1 MIDKLQPSRRKLS
14 LTNLTLFTFSLTPN
28 VRVLRVPETQLRSL
42 EYEPYEFSN
51 EARHISESNDWNEL
65 IQFALRKAE
74 RFMKSNVI
82 ELQIPDELTE
92 GGRYSPRFIDEISD
106 ELDVIEDKKAP
117 LFSKYQQLDAKHR
130 KFKNFSSSFSS

>member
-1 MIDKLQPSRRKLS
+1 MIFEKISRK
-14 LTNLTLFTFSLTPN
+14 TEPNCPLTLIQSILSIIIPFYSLTPH

-42 EYEPYEFSN
+42 DYEPYEFSN
-51 EARHISESNDWNEL
+51 EARQISESAEWSEM

-82 ELQIPDELTE
+82 ELEIPEQLTE

-117 LFSKYQQLDAKHR
+117 LFSE
-130 KFKNFSSSFSS
+130 F

>member
-1 MIDKLQPSRRKLS
+1 MFIYC
-14 LTNLTLFTFSLTPN
+14 SLTPH

-51 EARHISESNDWNEL
+51 EARQISDSNEWNDL

-82 ELQIPDELTE
+82 ELAIPDELTE

-117 LFSKYQQLDAKHR
+117 LLCEFA
-130 KFKNFSSSFSS
+130 

>member
-1 MIDKLQPSRRKLS
+1 MLKIF
-14 LTNLTLFTFSLTPN
+14 NFSLTPH

-42 EYEPYEFSN
+42 DYEPYEFSN
-51 EARHISESNDWNEL
+51 EARQLSDSSEWNDL

-92 GGRYSPRFIDEISD
+92 GGRYSPRFIDEITD

-117 LFSKYQQLDAKHR
+117 LFSEFTSAFCCQQKIV
-130 KFKNFSSSFSS
+130 NQ

>member
-1 MIDKLQPSRRKLS
+1 M
-14 LTNLTLFTFSLTPN
+14 
-28 VRVLRVPETQLRSL
+28 RVLRVPETQLRSL
-42 EYEPYEFSN
+42 DYEPFEFSN
-51 EARHISESNDWNEL
+51 EARQISESNEWNEL

-82 ELQIPDELTE
+82 ELQIPDEITE

-117 LFSKYQQLDAKHR
+117 LLCESIDEGHVDVTMTVH
-130 KFKNFSSSFSS
+130 FSSSFQSSTKSRRCSFQCSSF

>member
-1 MIDKLQPSRRKLS
+1 M
-14 LTNLTLFTFSLTPN
+14 
-28 VRVLRVPETQLRSL
+28 RVLRVPETQLRSL
-42 EYEPYEFSN
+42 EYEPYEFSD
-51 EARHISESNDWNEL
+51 ESRQISESNEWNEL

-82 ELQIPDELTE
+82 ELQIPEEITE

-117 LFSKYQQLDAKHR
+117 LLCEFI
-130 KFKNFSSSFSS
+130 SSVTATF

>member
-1 MIDKLQPSRRKLS
+1 M
-14 LTNLTLFTFSLTPN
+14 
-28 VRVLRVPETQLRSL
+28 RVLRVPETQLRSL

-51 EARHISESNDWNEL
+51 EARQISENSDWNEL

-74 RFMKSNVI
+74 RFLKSNII
-82 ELQIPDELTE
+82 ELAIPDDMTE

-117 LFSKYQQLDAKHR
+117 LFRELRNSSVSTFFINVPY
-130 KFKNFSSSFSS
+130 FNNFSQTQSQK

>member
-1 MIDKLQPSRRKLS
+1 
-14 LTNLTLFTFSLTPN
+14 
-28 VRVLRVPETQLRSL
+28 VLRVPETQLRSL
-42 EYEPYEFSN
+42 DYEPYEFSN
-51 EARHISESNDWNEL
+51 EGRHISESNEWNDL

-82 ELQIPDELTE
+82 ELEIPEELTE

-117 LFSKYQQLDAKHR
+117 IFRKKIHCHPKEILLNFISIIVKHKIKKMFIPMLIILKLFKLKVLNIEKR
-130 KFKNFSSSFSS
+130 F